1 MPPLSTRLAA
11 KRALVKLGK
20 LKMAANRKFFIGRVG
35 FSVVTDKKKFRPMF
49 GFIRESCKKFDFRL
63 WG

>member
-35 FSVVTDKKKFRPMF
+35 FSVVTDKKVLKDVWFYSRKL
-49 GFIRESCKKFDFRL
+49 KKVRF
-63 WG
+63 